1 MSMNWTVAELRIR
14 RELRDAE
21 AALNEAL
28 LRQCALFST
37 LVTARRDLGG
47 PSLLGQDILIRL
59 LRSQQSLLGAGNDLA
74 RVHTGL
80 LAINANENE
89 VSADENAQSSRTATQ
104 RIEPCPPP
112 AGVFPDQLQANVA

>member
-1 MSMNWTVAELRIR
+1 MSMNRTVAELRIR

-28 LRQCALFST
+28 LKQCALFST
-37 LVTARRDLGG
+37 LVSARRDLGE
-47 PSLLGQDILIRL
+47 PSLLGQDILMRL

-89 VSADENAQSSRTATQ
+89 IGSDKQKPASATVTQ

-112 AGVFPDQLQANVA
+112 AGMIPDQLQANVA